1 MLLVK
6 RLGGFLL
13 LFLLLIPA
21 ATAATIT
28 ISPDAIRSGDT
39 VTVTV
44 NDLSDGAAFSLGI
57 RGEFAA
63 TPGETFSFSA
73 RDLSL
78 PFALDGGN
86 VTAYTK
92 GTNWTHLSAEL
103 PDGGSV
109 SMNYTAKNGEVRISQ
124 PRNLPSGTLSLVALD
139 GKAAAEKITTDLV
152 MMGTKRGPDSGTI
165 SFAIEGVTQGTA
177 TVSVYID
184 GAEALSRTIAIGGEA
199 PAPTQTTTPTATT
212 TQSTGGSNSGGNSGG
227 STTPPTATST
237 PGVTTVTSADG
248 KASLTGTDI
257 AGAGLQPLPFQG
269 TILPG
274 WSTAGN
280 AYAVT
285 PATLAFDPAAV
296 LSFPLP
302 SAGATATIAR
312 LEDGI
317 WSPVPSKIEGDQI
330 TAAVS
335 RAGSYVLLVPAEVP
349 TLTATATT
357 TTAAVATTP
366 AATTPAAAPV
376 APLLPAI
383 AFAILMFW
391 WERRG

>member
-1 MLLVK
+1 MK

-109 SMNYTAKNGEVRISQ
+109 SMNYTADKNGEVRIGQ
-124 PRNLPSGTLSLVALD
+124 PRNFGSGTLSLVALD
-139 GKAAAEKITTDLV
+139 GKAAAESITTDLV

-212 TQSTGGSNSGGNSGG
+212 TQSSGGSNSGGNSGG

-274 WSTAGN
+274 LSTAGN

-285 PATLAFDPAAV
+285 PANRTFDPAAV

-312 LEDGI
+312 LENGF
-317 WSPVPSKIEGDQI
+317 WSPVPSKIEGDRI

-349 TLTATATT
+349 TLTATTTPATAT
-357 TTAAVATTP
+357 TTP

>member
-1 MLLVK
+1 MK

-212 TQSTGGSNSGGNSGG
+212 TQSSGGSNGG
-227 STTPPTATST
+227 STGPAPTATTAPS
-237 PGVTTVTSADG
+237 TTVTSADG

-274 WSTAGN
+274 LSTAGN

-285 PATLAFDPAAV
+285 PANRTFDPAAV

-317 WSPVPSKIEGDQI
+317 WSPVPSKIEGDRI

>member
-1 MLLVK
+1 MK

-92 GTNWTHLSAEL
+92 GTNWTRLSAEL

-109 SMNYTAKNGEVRISQ
+109 SMNYTADKNGEVRIGQ

-212 TQSTGGSNSGGNSGG
+212 TQSTGGSNGG
-227 STTPPTATST
+227 STGPAPTATTAPS
-237 PGVTTVTSADG
+237 TTVTSADG
-248 KASLTGTDI
+248 KASLTGTDV
-257 AGAGLQPLPFQG
+257 AGAGLQALPFQG
-269 TILPG
+269 TIPPG

-285 PATLAFDPAAV
+285 PATLTFDPAAV

-312 LEDGI
+312 LEGGI
-317 WSPVPSKIEGDQI
+317 WSPVPSKIEGDRI

>member
-1 MLLVK
+1 MK

-212 TQSTGGSNSGGNSGG
+212 TQSSGGSNGG
-227 STTPPTATST
+227 STGPAPTATTAPS
-237 PGVTTVTSADG
+237 TTVTSADG
-248 KASLTGTDI
+248 KASLTGTDV
-257 AGAGLQPLPFQG
+257 AGAGLQALPFQG
-269 TILPG
+269 TIPPG

-285 PATLAFDPAAV
+285 PATLTFDPAAV

>member
-1 MLLVK
+1 MK

-212 TQSTGGSNSGGNSGG
+212 TQSSGGSNGG
-227 STTPPTATST
+227 STGPAPTATTAPS
-237 PGVTTVTSADG
+237 TTVTSADG
-248 KASLTGTDI
+248 KASLTGTDV
-257 AGAGLQPLPFQG
+257 AGAGLQALPFQG
-269 TILPG
+269 TIPPG

-285 PATLAFDPAAV
+285 PATLTFDPAAV

-312 LEDGI
+312 LENGF
-317 WSPVPSKIEGDQI
+317 WSPVPSKIEGDRI

>member
-1 MLLVK
+1 MK

-109 SMNYTAKNGEVRISQ
+109 SMNYTADKNGEVRIGQ

-212 TQSTGGSNSGGNSGG
+212 TQSTGGSNGG
-227 STTPPTATST
+227 STGPAPTATTAPS
-237 PGVTTVTSADG
+237 TTVTSADG
-248 KASLTGTDI
+248 KASLTGTDV
-257 AGAGLQPLPFQG
+257 AGAGLQALPFQG

-274 WSTAGN
+274 LSTAGN

-285 PATLAFDPAAV
+285 PATLTFDPAAV

-317 WSPVPSKIEGDQI
+317 WSPVPSKIEGDRI
-330 TAAVS
+330 TTAVS

>member
-212 TQSTGGSNSGGNSGG
+212 TQSSGGSNGG
-227 STTPPTATST
+227 STGPAPTATTAPS
-237 PGVTTVTSADG
+237 TTVTSADG
-248 KASLTGTDI
+248 KASLTGTDV
-257 AGAGLQPLPFQG
+257 AGAGLQALPFQG
-269 TILPG
+269 TIPPG

-285 PATLAFDPAAV
+285 PATLTFDPAAV

-317 WSPVPSKIEGDQI
+317 WSPVPSKIEGDRI

>member
-1 MLLVK
+1 MK

-212 TQSTGGSNSGGNSGG
+212 TQSTGGSNGG
-227 STTPPTATST
+227 STGPAPTATTAPS
-237 PGVTTVTSADG
+237 TTVTSADG
-248 KASLTGTDI
+248 KASLTGTDV
-257 AGAGLQPLPFQG
+257 AGAGLQALPFQG

-274 WSTAGN
+274 LSTAGN

-285 PATLAFDPAAV
+285 PANRTFDPAAV

-317 WSPVPSKIEGDQI
+317 WSPVPSKIEGDRI
-330 TAAVS
+330 TTAVS